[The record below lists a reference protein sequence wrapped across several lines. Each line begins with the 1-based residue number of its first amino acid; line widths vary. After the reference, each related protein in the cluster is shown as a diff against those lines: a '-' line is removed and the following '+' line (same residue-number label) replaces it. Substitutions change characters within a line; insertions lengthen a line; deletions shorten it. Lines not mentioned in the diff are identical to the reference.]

1 MPLLAELSQC
11 SSRCFLAV
19 DFSKKYGKI
28 IHGGGDSYA
37 EGEEPPFPAPQSLIR
52 RHKKRGNVL
61 ASCGDCKK
69 EHNASESVPYIVH
82 EASMAR
88 MERQAKRLWVTVL
101 ALIVILV
108 ATNGA
113 WIWNESQFDEV
124 KTVETY
130 EANVDNG
137 GNAIANGSGEVAFD
151 GYG

>member
-1 MPLLAELSQC
+1 M
-11 SSRCFLAV
+11 
-19 DFSKKYGKI
+19 
-28 IHGGGDSYA
+28 
-37 EGEEPPFPAPQSLIR
+37 
-52 RHKKRGNVL
+52 

-69 EHNASESVPYIVH
+69 EHNAFESVPYIVH

-88 MERQAKRLWVTVL
+88 MERQAKRLWITVL

-113 WIWNESQFDEV
+113 WIWNESQFEEV